1 MKQAFKQTLAAC
13 ALGAGLVRPG
23 PGIGR
28 RGQDRRAGRPVRH
41 DGRPVRQVRRRGRE
55 DGGRGFRRHRAG
67 QADRGDLGRPP
78 EQGGHRRGHGP
89 PVVRER
95 QGRPDPGR
103 AQLRH
108 RAGGAGPDAAD
119 EARGDLH
126 QRRLGR
132 PDRQGLLA
140 QWHALDLRHLCLRHR
155 RGQRRHGR
163 RRQELVLH
171 HVRLRLRP
179 LAGTR
184 RDGGGQE
191 QGRPGAGQR
200 APSHRQCRLLV
211 LPVAGA
217 GVQGPG
223 DRPGQRQRRHHQQH
237 QAGVRVRHHGRQAAR
252 GRAVHEH
259 RRRAQRG
266 AGIRAGAEPGRA
278 VLGT

>member
-1 MKQAFKQTLAAC
+1 MAGRRAGLPPSFSRLARRATATRHRTPRGDNHEASIQTDPGRLRA
-13 ALGAGLVRPG
+13 GRAGLVRQAQVSDDVVK
-23 PGIGR
+23 IGVLGDQSGMMADLSGKYGVEAVKMAVEDFGGTVLGKPIEVISADHQNKVDIGVATAR
-28 RGQDRRAGRPVRH
+28 RWY
-41 DGRPVRQVRRRGRE
+41 
-55 DGGRGFRRHRAG
+55 
-67 QADRGDLGRPP
+67 
-78 EQGGHRRGHGP
+78 
-89 PVVRER
+89 ER

-211 LPVAGA
+211 ASCC
-217 GVQGPG
+217 
-223 DRPGQRQRRHHQQH
+223 
-237 QAGVRVRHHGRQAAR
+237 
-252 GRAVHEH
+252 
-259 RRRAQRG
+259 RRRRP
-266 AGIRAGAEPGRA
+266 RPR
-278 VLGT
+278 